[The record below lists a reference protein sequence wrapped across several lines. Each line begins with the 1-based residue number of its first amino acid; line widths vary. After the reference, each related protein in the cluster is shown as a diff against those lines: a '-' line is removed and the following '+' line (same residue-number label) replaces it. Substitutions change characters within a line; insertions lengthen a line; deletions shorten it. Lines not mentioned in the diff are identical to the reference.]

1 MDKAKEIVRL
11 IKDSKIR
18 VQASIQENQVRVS
31 GKNRDDLQAIIAL
44 VKSKDLGSPCS
55 SRTTGRP
62 RAMKRLLPAVLGAAV
77 LQVVVP
83 LAHAQNLNELFSRV
97 NPSVV
102 VIRAKGRDVSN
113 VGVTRFSETGS
124 GVLVTTDGK
133 VMTAAH
139 VVNAMDEITV
149 EAVGG
154 VQVIARVIASEAGAD
169 LSLLQ
174 LERVPADMKPSPMAD
189 SRTVRVGDQ
198 VMIIGAPYG
207 LSHSMSVGWISA
219 RWPPNTVYK
228 SMPLAEFF
236 QTTATINTGNSG
248 GPMFNMA
255 GEVIGI
261 VSHNISKSGG
271 SEGLGFVVTINTAKK
286 LLLERKSFWS
296 GIDGTMLT
304 GDLAA
309 IFNLPEPAGFLV
321 KTVAQGSVGWDM
333 GLWVGTRSRRL
344 AASRS
349 PWAATSSSPWTICP
363 WGPTTTWRRSG
374 SGSPPSQREHPSR

>member
-1 MDKAKEIVRL
+1 
-11 IKDSKIR
+11 
-18 VQASIQENQVRVS
+18 
-31 GKNRDDLQAIIAL
+31 
-44 VKSKDLGSPCS
+44 
-55 SRTTGRP
+55 
-62 RAMKRLLPAVLGAAV
+62 MKRLLAMVLVAAALPVLAPAAR
-77 LQVVVP
+77 
-83 LAHAQNLNELFSRV
+83 AQSLNDVFRKA

-102 VIRAKGRDVSN
+102 VIRARGRDVSSA
-113 VGVTRFSETGS
+113 GITRFSETGS
-124 GVLVTTDGK
+124 GVLISADGK

-149 EAVGG
+149 ESLGG
-154 VQVIARVIASEAGAD
+154 ARVAARIIASEPAAD

-174 LERVPADMKPSPMAD
+174 LERTPPDMKPASMAD
-189 SRTVRVGDQ
+189 SGTVKVGDQ
-198 VMIIGAPYG
+198 VMVIGAPYG
-207 LSHSMSVGWISA
+207 LAHAMSAGWISA

-286 LLLERKSFWS
+286 LMLERKSFWS

-309 IFNLPEPAGFLV
+309 VFNLPEPAGFLV

-333 GLWVGTRSRRL
+333 GL
-344 AASRS
+344 
-349 PWAATSSSPWTICP
+349 SSSWND
-363 WGPTTTWRRSG
+363 
-374 SGSPPSQREHPSR
+374 Q

>member
-1 MDKAKEIVRL
+1 VKRFFAAAL
-11 IKDSKIR
+11 AGS
-18 VQASIQENQVRVS
+18 
-31 GKNRDDLQAIIAL
+31 AL
-44 VKSKDLGSPCS
+44 VVL
-55 SRTTGRP
+55 
-62 RAMKRLLPAVLGAAV
+62 AAPA
-77 LQVVVP
+77 QS
-83 LAHAQNLNELFSRV
+83 QNLNEVFRKA

-102 VIRAKGRDVSN
+102 VIRARGRDVSN
-113 VGVTRFSETGS
+113 VGITRFSETGS
-124 GVLVTTDGK
+124 GVLITADGK

-149 EAVGG
+149 EALGG
-154 VQVIARVIASEAGAD
+154 ERVPAKIVASEPAAD

-174 LERVPADMKPSPMAD
+174 MERVPQAMTPARMAD
-189 SRTVRVGDQ
+189 SGTVRVGDQ

-207 LSHSMSVGWISA
+207 LAHSMSVGWISA

-248 GPMFNMA
+248 GPMFSMA
-255 GEVIGI
+255 AEVIGI

-271 SEGLGFVVTINTAKK
+271 SEGLGFVVTINTAKR
-286 LLLERKSFWS
+286 LLLEGKSFWS

-321 KTVAQGSVGWDM
+321 KTVAQGSIGWDM
-333 GLWVGTRSRRL
+333 GLLGGEKIATIGGQQIAVGGDVILSVDGIAVGSDDNIEKIRHRL
-344 AASRS
+344 SGAAAGTPFTMKVLR
-349 PWAATSSSPWTICP
+349 AGKIVEL
-363 WGPTTTWRRSG
+363 SG
-374 SGSPPSQREHPSR
+374 KTQ